1 VASDKLYF
9 SLHKKDI
16 SMNRASLIWLR
27 VGEPHDK
34 NNNGV
39 SFVNYRHN
47 IVGLVSV
54 AVLMSACASIKD
66 SPGYR
71 DNTKSNGFQR
81 SASIRE
87 LDDKAYVHPVL
98 RPVDTG
104 KVVTAAYRGDP
115 PSTAVTSADPAVTPA
130 WDAMQPATDP
140 ASTATP
146 DPKAKGD
153 VELIL
158 GGQQYY
164 RDDVKQPTVGKGKR
178 GSDAGV
184 ALNFERAS
192 IREVVKVVLGDI
204 LKQTYTVEPG
214 VEGEVTISSTDPI
227 GRDALIPTLES
238 LLQTQGAVLYKD
250 DTGSYRV
257 AARANM
263 KGRGFTPSSG
273 GQIKQGY
280 SLQVVT
286 LRYIP
291 VVEMQKILE
300 PLASPDAFVR
310 VDPNRNMLVLAGTSS
325 ELANLAATIKTFDVD
340 VLKGMSV
347 GLYRV
352 KNVEAGVVA
361 KNLDALFGESGNSP
375 MAGMIKIMPI
385 EHMNSIMIISA
396 NPDYL
401 KDMKDWVD
409 RFDQVSPTAG
419 KQLFVYHVQNGDAE
433 HLAEMLNQIFGGKSG
448 GKSRVAGGSNT
459 SSLAPGLTPATVG
472 ADGQTPA
479 ATDPA
484 AANTSAEP
492 AKTMLGGSSDNGV
505 NIDPDAEVRIVADKT
520 NNSLMIMSTNDTYQQ
535 ILESLNRID
544 KMPMQV
550 QVEASIME
558 VTLTDGLEYGLQWYF
573 RNTGNTVGSN
583 GLARAATSSTGFI
596 PPSGFS
602 FATSGAASNVL
613 GVINALARESKV
625 RVLSSPSVLVL
636 DNQMASIRVGD
647 QQPIFT
653 GKLDTAQGSSST
665 TVQYKDT
672 GVSLQVTPHVNS
684 NGLVKMDIQQDI
696 TDTGEIDAAT
706 GNRSF
711 LQRNI
716 KSNVAVKSGETIV
729 LGGLIRDNTSSGRN
743 GVPGLSKLPVVGE
756 LFSGNSSS
764 GKRTELL
771 VLITPTA
778 IKDQEDLVTTGEEM
792 RKRMQRLMDGNEFI
806 PQLRGQYAK

>member
-1 VASDKLYF
+1 
-9 SLHKKDI
+9 
-16 SMNRASLIWLR
+16 
-27 VGEPHDK
+27 
-34 NNNGV
+34 
-39 SFVNYRHN
+39 
-47 IVGLVSV
+47 
-54 AVLMSACASIKD
+54 MSACTSIKG

-71 DNTKSNGFQR
+71 DNTKSGGFQR
-81 SASIRE
+81 SAAIKE
-87 LDDKAYVHPVL
+87 LNDATYSHPML
-98 RPVDTG
+98 RPASAP
-104 KVVTAAYRGDP
+104 KVQPANYQTAA
-115 PSTAVTSADPAVTPA
+115 PATTTPA
-130 WDAMQPATDP
+130 WDAMQPSATAP
-140 ASTATP
+140 AGNANKT
-146 DPKAKGD
+146 DD

-158 GGQQYY
+158 GSQDYY
-164 RDDVKQPTVGKGKR
+164 RSDVKRPAVASSGKSKG
-178 GSDAGV
+178 GEGV

-227 GRDALIPTLES
+227 DRDALIPTLES

-250 DTGSYRV
+250 DTGNFRV
-257 AARANM
+257 AARANI
-263 KGRGFTPSSG
+263 KGRGLMPSTGS
-273 GQIKQGY
+273 IKPGY
-280 SLQVVT
+280 SMQVIT

-291 VVEMQKILE
+291 AAEMQKILE
-300 PLASPDAFVR
+300 PIASPDAFVR

-325 ELANLAATIKTFDVD
+325 ELANLSATIKTFDVD

-352 KNVEAGVVA
+352 KNVEAAIVA

-419 KQLFVYHVQNGDAE
+419 QQLFVYHVQNGSAE
-433 HLAEMLNQIFGGKSG
+433 HLAEMLNQVFGGK
-448 GKSRVAGGSNT
+448 KSSSSKLPGDANT
-459 SSLAPGLTPATVG
+459 SSLAPGLTPASVG
-472 ADGQTPA
+472 ADGQPVAGADAQGTPA
-479 ATDPA
+479 A
-484 AANTSAEP
+484 SAEP
-492 AKTMLGGSSDNGV
+492 AKTMLGSSTDGGV
-505 NIDPDAEVRIVADKT
+505 TINPDAEVRIVADKT
-520 NNSLMIMSTNDTYQQ
+520 NNSLMIMATNDNYQQ
-535 ILESLNRID
+535 ILESLKRID
-544 KMPMQV
+544 IMPMQV

-573 RNTGNTVGSN
+573 RNSGNTVGSN
-583 GLARAATSSTGFI
+583 GLGRAAASESGFV
-596 PPSGFS
+596 PPTGFS

-613 GVINALARESKV
+613 GVVNALARESKV
-625 RVLSSPSVLVL
+625 RVLSSPSILVL
-636 DNQMASIRVGD
+636 DNQTASIRVGD

-653 GKLDTAQGSSST
+653 GKLNDSTGGSST

-729 LGGLIRDNTSSGRN
+729 LGGLIRDNSSTGKN
-743 GVPGLSKLPVVGE
+743 GVPGLSKLPIVGSA
-756 LFSGNSSS
+756 FSGSSS
-764 GKRTELL
+764 GGKRTELL

-778 IKDQEDLVTTGEEM
+778 IKDQRDLVKTGEEM
-792 RKRMQRLMDGNEFI
+792 RERMQRLMDGDKFI
-806 PQLRGQYAK
+806 PQLRGQYVN